1 MKIIDNNYII
11 SKIIEIHGDLY
22 GFDKLVYKSYKDKVT
37 LKCSIHGYFDIKV
50 NNLISNKRGCQKCG
64 VMKGH
69 KSCLSNIDNFIEKS
83 NKIHSNKYDY
93 SKSIYINWK
102 TPLVIVCNNHGEF
115 IKTPNA
121 HLSGQ
126 GCIGCKSLKRVKV
139 IKEKKDPAINIKRHL
154 DNFISQSNRLHMNKY
169 DYSFVEYKKSNL
181 KVKILCNKHGF
192 FEQTPHHHKNGNE
205 CQRCSYEN
213 SIGRIKMNTS
223 EFISMS
229 KNRHGDYY
237 NYSLSK
243 YDGFRKKV
251 KIICRKHGEFF
262 QNARYHI
269 NGGGCPRC
277 KCGGNGKGG
286 PGSKG
291 NNGYTSNEFY
301 RICKI
306 NHNNKYSY
314 HDDFSGV
321 KNKIKVTCNEHGDFY
336 QEAYHHMNLS
346 GCTKCSTDLR
356 KTTTGDFIKR
366 SNEIHDNK
374 YEYFIG
380 GYNTLSMDKVLIKC
394 KEHGFFEQT
403 SETHLRGS
411 GCTLCKTKSRGEVKI
426 KNFLLENNIYFIR
439 EKTFDGCTNNKKLR
453 FDFYLPEFNTLI
465 EYDGKQHFKSIP
477 YFGGEKTYVNT
488 TKSDTIKNE
497 YCIVNS
503 IELIRI
509 PYTQLKNITEILKKR
524 IAENVKLQT

>member
-37 LKCSIHGYFDIKV
+37 LKCSLHGYFDIKV

-121 HLSGQ
+121 HLNGQ
-126 GCIGCKSLKRVKV
+126 GCIGCKSLKRFKL

-192 FEQTPHHHKNGNE
+192 FEQTPHHHKNGNG

-213 SIGRIKMNTS
+213 SIGRVKMNTS

-269 NGGGCPRC
+269 NGGGCPSC

-291 NNGYTSNEFY
+291 NNGYTSNE
-301 RICKI
+301 
-306 NHNNKYSY
+306 
-314 HDDFSGV
+314 
-321 KNKIKVTCNEHGDFY
+321 
-336 QEAYHHMNLS
+336 EA
-346 GCTKCSTDLR
+346 
-356 KTTTGDFIKR
+356 TTPA
-366 SNEIHDNK
+366 
-374 YEYFIG
+374 
-380 GYNTLSMDKVLIKC
+380 
-394 KEHGFFEQT
+394 T

-411 GCTLCKTKSRGEVKI
+411 RCTLCKTKSRGEVKI
-426 KNFLLENNIYFIR
+426 KNFLLENNIDFIR

-477 YFGGEKTYVNT
+477 YFGGEKTYVNSK
-488 TKSDTIKNE
+488 KSDTIKNE
-497 YCIVNS
+497 YCITNS

-509 PYTQLKNITEILKKR
+509 PYTQLKNIAEILKKR